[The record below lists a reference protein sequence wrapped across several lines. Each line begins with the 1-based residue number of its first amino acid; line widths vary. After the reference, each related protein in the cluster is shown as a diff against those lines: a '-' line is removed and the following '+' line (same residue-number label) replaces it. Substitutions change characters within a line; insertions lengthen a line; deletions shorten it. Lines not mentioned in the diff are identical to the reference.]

1 MFRTPA
7 GTRRLEGRLFGI
19 GGRTGTVD
27 RVTLALNALN
37 APNALNLCAQG
48 VHPVVDSDGI
58 DAAVPAVPPAADQGV
73 LR

>member
-27 RVTLALNALN
+27 RVTLALN